1 MGLLKK
7 LFVEEIPN
15 ETESYDVE
23 ATAYE
28 ESAVEVELE
37 DVNTDTLIEDIYVQN
52 ELYDKTK
59 SIFKVEELI
68 NSLPKEMVTETKKAS
83 VLAILSSFGLT
94 VTDVTLDGDN
104 RVEVLSGVLAKIL
117 GEGKNTVTQ
126 KGFEIEEHK
135 KEIARLEKEISEQQT
150 EMKISEDTINAEIT
164 RITELVKFIGG
175 GIE

>member
-15 ETESYDVE
+15 ETESYDVD
-23 ATAYE
+23 ATTYE
-28 ESAVEVELE
+28 EPEIEVELD

-68 NSLPKEMVTETKKAS
+68 NSLPKEMVTETKKTS
-83 VLAILSSFGLT
+83 VLAILGSFGLT
-94 VTDVTLDGDN
+94 VTDVIIDGDN
-104 RVEVLSGVLAKIL
+104 RVTVLSGVLAKIL
-117 GEGKNTVTQ
+117 EDGKKAVTQ
-126 KGFEIEEHK
+126 KNNEIEEHK
-135 KEIARLEKEISEQQT
+135 REIARLEKEISEQQT